1 MRKLFVFIQT
11 IVIAFNIHATEL
23 PAQLDYIKNNG
34 QWEQPVLYKADLRGG
49 WVFLEK
55 NTLTYLFMES
65 KEMHHQHQEGNEKY
79 IEKNG
84 EKILNPNYRETGKT
98 VKGHAYQMSWLQSN
112 PLVKIIEKD
121 KQPYFNNYFLG
132 NDPSKWQSTVGL
144 YRSVF
149 YTDLYEQID
158 AKIYSEAQSMKT
170 DYIIHKGGNPTQI
183 RMEYRGADDIKV
195 DESGKLIIQTSVNT
209 INELKPYAY
218 QNINGIRR
226 EVKCA
231 YKLKGNIVT
240 FHLPD
245 GYDNN
250 KDLIID
256 PTLIFSTYS
265 GSFGDNWGS
274 SATHDA
280 SGNMFLGGIALDIGF
295 PTTLGAFQ
303 TSFAGGSGFNFTDIA
318 ITKFNSTGTARLYS
332 TYLGGSSNELLSSLY
347 CTPSNELIA
356 VISTSSTNF
365 PTTSG
370 AYDRTFN
377 GGGSTQAIEN
387 SIEFPNGS
395 DIAITKFN
403 ATGTALAGSTYFG
416 GSSNDGLNLNS
427 STLFNYG
434 DDTRSDI
441 ALDNAGNIYIVS
453 TTASNNIPGTSGK
466 AQPSIGGGTYD
477 GVLAKFNAGLTSL
490 SWATYYGGSG
500 ADAAYSISLD
510 NSNNIFICGGTNSNN
525 LPGRN
530 NGLNTTYRGG
540 TTDGYVAKFDNNG
553 NSVLAA
559 TYLGTASY
567 DQAYLMDV
575 DKNDNIYIF
584 GQTLGSYPV
593 TAGVYSNTNAKQFI
607 HKLNNNLNTTVFST
621 VFGRPNYGLVNI
633 SPTALLVDICGNIY
647 AAGWGGG
654 VNFDF
659 QADAGTTAQM
669 PVTGNA
675 YKGSTDN
682 NDFYFINLNQNAA
695 SLIYASY
702 FGENGGVGDHVDGG
716 TSRFDKNGIIYQAVC
731 ASCGATNSFP
741 VTAGTVG
748 QNNNSNNCNMA
759 GFKFK
764 FDLTGLQI
772 ITAAGNPSNGCAP
785 LSVNFTYTA
794 TQPATQFFWN
804 FGDGSTTTTEFPSH
818 TYNNPGTY
826 TVKLVV
832 RDPNNCNPADS
843 TTFTITVREKKT
855 NSISRSICEGQSVT
869 VGNQTFNS
877 TGTYSVTLQTTQG
890 CDSVVNLNLIVNP
903 IKRTS
908 ISRTICQGQSVT
920 IGNQTFN
927 QTGNFSVTLV
937 SSANCDSIVS
947 LNLTVKQ
954 PVTTNISR
962 TICQGQSVTVGTQ
975 TFNQTGIFTVLLQ
988 TSANCD
994 STVLLNLTVNPPVT
1008 TTISRTIC
1016 EGQSVTIGNHTFH
1029 ETGNYSVTLVSSAN
1043 CDSIVNLRL
1052 TVNNTVTT
1060 QLNKT
1065 ICSGSSIT
1073 VGNQLFNT
1081 TGNYSVTL
1089 TSAQRC
1095 DSIINLNLLVTDTIV
1110 ANMTASICEGER
1122 YSVGNQVFTTTGN
1135 YTVFLRAAAGCDS
1148 AVHLSLTVKNIE
1160 RVSIDRVI
1168 CDDDSVVVGTQV
1180 FKDPGIYTVTLT
1192 SSQQC
1197 DSIVTLNLAVNPT
1210 KSSDVFSTICEG
1222 DSVAIGTQ
1230 FFKETGVYII
1240 PFQTTLSCDS
1250 TVNLHLTVNPVKRTH
1265 LSEAI
1270 CEGESFS
1277 FFNQTLTEPG
1287 DYTQTLSTVLDC
1299 DSIITLTLIVHPKV
1313 SVDISREICEGDSVV
1328 VGTQTFKETG
1338 NYSVRLL
1345 TSFRCDS
1352 TVNLSLIVNQPKTTQ
1367 LENTIC
1373 QGDSVAIG
1381 NQAFK
1386 EDGDY
1391 SVKLT
1396 SSKGCD
1402 STVFLTLHVNNV
1414 PVINATTDKPI
1425 VLPGEEVQLDVTAS
1439 GSYSYNWTPAG
1450 AVSNPLI
1457 TNPTAIVNTPTW
1469 FVVRASDIATECA
1482 SVDSVFVDV
1491 EILPCVKENIF
1502 IPNAF
1507 TPNGDGIN
1515 DIFLPRSTILVTMQ
1529 LEVYDR
1535 WGNKVFQS
1543 SDPTVGWDGTYKGM
1557 PAQTDAYGYHFTG
1570 SCTDGGNIKLKGNVT
1585 LLR

>member
-1 MRKLFVFIQT
+1 MRKLLVFIQT
-11 IVIAFNIHATEL
+11 IVLSMTLHAAEL

-34 QWEQPVLYKADLRGG
+34 QWEQQILYKADLRGG

-55 NTLTYLFMES
+55 NSLTYLFLES
-65 KEMHHQHQEGNEKY
+65 KDMHHQHHEGNQKF
-79 IEKNG
+79 IDING
-84 EKILNPNYRETGKT
+84 VKTPNPNFKETEKT
-98 VKGHAYQMSWLQSN
+98 VKGHAYRMNWLAAN
-112 PLVKIIEKD
+112 PSVKVVEKE
-121 KQPYFNNYFLG
+121 KQHYFNNYFLG
-132 NDPSKWQSTVGL
+132 NDPAKWQSAVGL
-144 YRSVF
+144 YRSIF
-149 YTDLYEQID
+149 YTNLYAQID
-158 AKIYSEAQSMKT
+158 AKMYSEAQSMKT
-170 DYIIHKGGNPTQI
+170 DYIIHKGGNPAQI
-183 RMEYRGADDIKV
+183 KMQYMGIDKLSV
-195 DESGKLIIQTSVNT
+195 DESGKLSILTSVNT
-209 INELKPYAY
+209 VNELKPYAY
-218 QNINGIRR
+218 QIINNVKK
-226 EVKCA
+226 EVACS
-231 YKLKGNIVT
+231 YQLSGNTVS
-240 FHLPD
+240 FVLPD
-245 GYDNN
+245 GYDKNN
-250 KDLIID
+250 DLIID

-265 GSFGDNWGS
+265 GSYGDNWGS

-303 TSFAGGSGFNFTDIA
+303 ASFAGGSGFNFTDIA
-318 ITKFNSTGTARLYS
+318 ITKFNATGTARLYS

-347 CTPSNELIA
+347 CTPNNELIA

-370 AYDRTFN
+370 AFDRTFN

-403 ATGTALAGSTYFG
+403 STGTALAGSTYFG

-427 STLFNYG
+427 ATLFNYG

-466 AQPSIGGGTYD
+466 AQPNIGGGTYD
-477 GVLAKFNAGLTSL
+477 GVLAKFNSTLTTL

-510 NSNNIFICGGTNSNN
+510 NASNIFICGGTNSNN
-525 LPGRN
+525 IPGRN

-540 TTDGYVAKFDNNG
+540 STDGFVAKFDNNG

-559 TYLGTASY
+559 TYLGTGSY
-567 DQAYLMDV
+567 DQAYLMDA

-593 TAGVYSNTNAKQFI
+593 TAGVYSNNNSKQFI
-607 HKLNNNLNTTVFST
+607 HKLSNNLNTTVFST

-659 QADAGTTAQM
+659 QTDAGTTAQM

-682 NDFYFINLNQNAA
+682 NDFYFINLSQNAG
-695 SLIYASY
+695 SLLYASY

-772 ITAAGNPSNGCAP
+772 ITASGNPSNGCSP

-804 FGDGSTTTTEFPSH
+804 FGDGNTTTTEFPSH
-818 TYNNPGTY
+818 IYNNPGTY
-826 TVKLVV
+826 TVKLVI

-855 NSISRSICEGQSVT
+855 NNISRAICEGQSVT
-869 VGNQTFNS
+869 VGNQSFNT
-877 TGTYSVTLQTTQG
+877 TGNYSVTLQTTEG
-890 CDSVVNLNLIVNP
+890 CDSVVNLNLVVNP
-903 IKRTS
+903 IKRTN

-937 SSANCDSIVS
+937 SSANCDSIVNLS
-947 LNLTVKQ
+947 LTVNQ
-954 PVTTNISR
+954 PVTTNINR

-975 TFNQTGIFTVLLQ
+975 TFNSTGIFTVLLH

-994 STVLLNLTVNPPVT
+994 STVILNLTVNPPIT
-1008 TTISRTIC
+1008 TNISRTIC
-1016 EGQSVTIGNHTFH
+1016 QGQSVTIGNQTFNA
-1029 ETGNYSVTLVSSAN
+1029 TGNYSVTLVSSKN
-1043 CDSIVNLRL
+1043 CDSIVNLQL
-1052 TVNNTVTT
+1052 TVNNIITT
-1060 QLNKT
+1060 QLNKI
-1065 ICSGSSIT
+1065 ICTGSSIT
-1073 VGNQLFNT
+1073 VGNQIFNT

-1095 DSIINLNLLVTDTIV
+1095 DSIVNLNLLVTDTII
-1110 ANMTASICEGER
+1110 ANITASICEGER
-1122 YSVGNQVFTTTGN
+1122 YPVGNQVFTSTGN
-1135 YTVFLRAAAGCDS
+1135 YTVYLTAAAGCDS
-1148 AVHLSLTVKNIE
+1148 AVYLSLTVKNIA
-1160 RVSIDRVI
+1160 RVTIDKII
-1168 CDDDSVVVGTQV
+1168 CDNDSVVVGNQV
-1180 FKDPGIYTVTLT
+1180 FKDEGTYTVTLT

-1197 DSIVTLNLAVNPT
+1197 DSIVTLNLTVNPT
-1210 KSSDVFSTICEG
+1210 KSSDVVSIICEG

-1230 FFKETGVYII
+1230 LFKETGVYTI
-1240 PFQTTLSCDS
+1240 PLQTTLGCDS
-1250 TVNLHLTVNPVKRTH
+1250 IVTLHLTVNPVKRTH
-1265 LSEAI
+1265 LSEGI
-1270 CEGESFS
+1270 CEGGSFS
-1277 FFNQTLTEPG
+1277 FNNQILTEPG

-1313 SVDISREICEGDSVV
+1313 TVNIFREICEGDSVV
-1328 VGTQTFKETG
+1328 VGTQSFKETG
-1338 NYSVRLL
+1338 DFTVKLL
-1345 TSFRCDS
+1345 TSFSCDS
-1352 TVNLSLIVNQPKTTQ
+1352 IVNLSLVVHPPKTTQ

-1373 QGDSVAIG
+1373 RGDSVVIG
-1381 NQAFK
+1381 NQSFK
-1386 EDGDY
+1386 EDGTY

-1396 SSKGCD
+1396 STKGCD
-1402 STVFLTLHVNNV
+1402 STVLLTLHVNNT
-1414 PVINATTDKPI
+1414 PVINATADKSI
-1425 VLPGEEVQLDVTAS
+1425 VLPGEDVQLDVTAT
-1439 GSYSYNWTPAG
+1439 GSYAYNWTPA
-1450 AVSNPLI
+1450 AIVSNPLI
-1457 TNPTAIVNTPTW
+1457 SNPTATVNTPTW
-1469 FVVRASDIATECA
+1469 FVVKASDVVTECQTI
-1482 SVDSVFVDV
+1482 DSVFVDI

-1507 TPNGDGIN
+1507 SPNGDGIN
-1515 DIFLPRSTILVTMQ
+1515 DIFLPRSTILLSMQ
-1529 LEVYDR
+1529 LQVYDR
-1535 WGNKVFQS
+1535 WGNKVFESTDS
-1543 SDPTVGWDGTYKGM
+1543 SVGWDGTYKGQ
-1557 PAQTDAYGYHFTG
+1557 PAQPDAYGYHFSG
-1570 SCTDGGNIKLKGNVT
+1570 SCTDGGNITLKGNIT